1 MANLQFS
8 DNLWVTYYDDDTE
21 ELGFY
26 IDTIYNGLDSTR
38 TNMADWFSDSAI
50 QFIQNKIQNDIE
62 LRRAWA

>member
-8 DNLWVTYYDDDTE
+8 ANLWVTYYDDDTE

-50 QFIQNKIQNDIE
+50 QFIQSKIQNDIE

>member
-1 MANLQFS
+1 MANLQVS

-50 QFIQNKIQNDIE
+50 QFIQSKIQNDIE

>member
-50 QFIQNKIQNDIE
+50 QFIQNKIQDDIE

>member
-50 QFIQNKIQNDIE
+50 QFIQSKIQNDIE